1 MGPVP
6 GPACARMEAEWL
18 PFGILRRPHG
28 TSGEIPLLPFNAGAG
43 QGVVPIPPLRVRLA
57 RAQDEDV
64 REATLV
70 ACRQVHVGF
79 LVRFDGI
86 TSREAASA
94 LAGQELHLPRAA
106 FGPLDEAEF
115 YVEDMIGCE
124 AFQPDGQRLGRV
136 TGTFW
141 NGAQDVMTI
150 VGDDGGERLVPVVP
164 EYVLQFEGASRRLII
179 DLHE

>member
-1 MGPVP
+1 
-6 GPACARMEAEWL
+6 MEAEWL

-28 TSGEIPLLPFNAGAG
+28 TSGEIPLLPFNASSGP
-43 QGVVPIPPLRVRLA
+43 GVVPAPPVRVRLA
-57 RAQDEDV
+57 RAQEV

-70 ACRQVHVGF
+70 ACRPVHVGF

-106 FGPLDEAEF
+106 FGPLNEAEF
-115 YVEDMIGCE
+115 YVEDMVGCE
-124 AFQPDGQRLGRV
+124 AFQPDGQRLGQV

-150 VGDDGGERLVPVVP
+150 VGDDGGEFLVPVVP
-164 EYVLQFEGASRRLII
+164 EYVLQFESTARRLIV
-179 DLHE
+179 DLHA

>member
-1 MGPVP
+1 
-6 GPACARMEAEWL
+6 MESQWL

-28 TSGEIPLLPFNAGAG
+28 TSGEIPLLPFNVGAS
-43 QGVVPIPPLRVRLA
+43 QGVVPVPPVRVRLA
-57 RAQDEDV
+57 RAQQLSEV
-64 REATLV
+64 SEVTLV

-86 TSREAASA
+86 TSREAASV

-115 YVEDMIGCE
+115 YVEDMVGCE
-124 AFQPDGQRLGRV
+124 AFGPDGQRIGRV
-136 TGTFW
+136 TATFW

-150 VGDDGGERLVPVVP
+150 VGDDGSERLLPVVP
-164 EYVLQFEGASRRLII
+164 EYVLAFERAFHRLTV

>member
-1 MGPVP
+1 
-6 GPACARMEAEWL
+6 MESEWL

-28 TSGEIPLLPFNAGAG
+28 TSGEIPLLPFNAGAA
-43 QGVVPIPPLRVRLA
+43 QDVVPVPPVRVRLA
-57 RAQDEDV
+57 RAQEV
-64 REATLV
+64 SEATLV

-94 LAGQELHLPRAA
+94 LAGQELHLPRTA

-115 YVEDMIGCE
+115 YVEDMVGCE
-124 AFQPDGQRLGRV
+124 AFRPDGQRIGRV
-136 TGTFW
+136 TATFW

-150 VGDDGGERLVPVVP
+150 VGDDGSERLLPVVP
-164 EYVLQFEGASRRLII
+164 EYVLEFGRESRRVIV
-179 DLHE
+179 DPHE

>member
-1 MGPVP
+1 
-6 GPACARMEAEWL
+6 MEAEWL

-28 TSGEIPLLPFNAGAG
+28 TSGEIPLLPFNAGAD
-43 QGVVPIPPLRVRLA
+43 QGVVPAPPVRVRLA
-57 RAQDEDV
+57 RAQEV
-64 REATLV
+64 SEATLV
-70 ACRQVHVGF
+70 ACRPVHVGF

-86 TSREAASA
+86 ATREAASA

-115 YVEDMIGCE
+115 YVEDMVGCE

-164 EYVLQFEGASRRLII
+164 DYVLHFESASRRLTI
-179 DLHE
+179 DPHE

>member
-1 MGPVP
+1 MDS
-6 GPACARMEAEWL
+6 EWL

-28 TSGEIPLLPFNAGAG
+28 TSGEIPLLPFNAGVA
-43 QGVVPIPPLRVRLA
+43 QGVVPVPPVHVRLA
-57 RAQDEDV
+57 RAQEV
-64 REATLV
+64 SEVTMV

-86 TSREAASA
+86 TSREAASV

-106 FGPLDEAEF
+106 FGPLDDDEF
-115 YVEDMIGCE
+115 YVEDMVGCE
-124 AFQPDGQRLGRV
+124 AFRPDGLRIGRV
-136 TGTFW
+136 TATFW

-150 VGDDGGERLVPVVP
+150 VGDDGGERLLPVVP
-164 EYVLQFEGASRRLII
+164 EYVLEFERESRRVIV